1 MGENGELW
9 AKKNCERDKELWE
22 KYGETMDCGKY
33 KKLWE
38 NGGEV
43 KNVRNIRNCGREG
56 ELGKRMENCESE

>member
-1 MGENGELW
+1 MN
-9 AKKNCERDKELWE
+9 
-22 KYGETMDCGKY
+22 CGKY